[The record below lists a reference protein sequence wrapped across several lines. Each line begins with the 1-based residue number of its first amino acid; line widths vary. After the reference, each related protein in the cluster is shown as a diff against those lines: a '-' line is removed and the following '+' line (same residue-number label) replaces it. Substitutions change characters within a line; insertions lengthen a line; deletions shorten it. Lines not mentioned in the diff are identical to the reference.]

1 MKFGKSVGMQYFLI
15 YLMYIIPGSCLFAK
29 FLQGQAKYLLL
40 LMLYGWLFVQFKQFR
55 SGYALRFVALFT
67 VSVLFTRFYTNGGAG
82 ISSLFQ
88 FLVCVLSTQMAIYC
102 DKEKFLTRWV
112 KFVTVMA
119 AISVVF
125 WAVFYFKPDLVSAY
139 PGTVYKTQDLG
150 SAGYEVEYHGR
161 GLLIYSYLEI
171 HPTRNCGVFT
181 EPGVH
186 QVVLNM
192 TLFILL
198 FWQERLDFK
207 DSKQYRL
214 CVLGVLLGLVTCQ
227 STTGYIGTILILAMF
242 FVTGDSE
249 KKYKGIKQFVV
260 VAVALGM
267 VVLLADYAARNDK
280 SILYTQFI
288 YKLFGSD
295 GGGLDVSEG
304 TGQYRTGT
312 MMVCLDIMVNQPFGV
327 GYDIFNVMK
336 NAYADG
342 LVAASFLQFPAVF
355 GVLPWLLLMSLIFLP
370 VLTRLKPG
378 IALLYIFLFVN
389 TTLAQTDLMYPGF
402 FMIPMYLVGVPD
414 ASENGL
420 ERTASR
426 NEEEFNA
433 E

>member
-1 MKFGKSVGMQYFLI
+1 
-15 YLMYIIPGSCLFAK
+15 
-29 FLQGQAKYLLL
+29 
-40 LMLYGWLFVQFKQFR
+40 
-55 SGYALRFVALFT
+55 
-67 VSVLFTRFYTNGGAG
+67 
-82 ISSLFQ
+82 
-88 FLVCVLSTQMAIYC
+88 
-102 DKEKFLTRWV
+102 
-112 KFVTVMA
+112 
-119 AISVVF
+119 
-125 WAVFYFKPDLVSAY
+125 
-139 PGTVYKTQDLG
+139 
-150 SAGYEVEYHGR
+150 
-161 GLLIYSYLEI
+161 
-171 HPTRNCGVFT
+171 
-181 EPGVH
+181 
-186 QVVLNM
+186 
-192 TLFILL
+192 
-198 FWQERLDFK
+198 
-207 DSKQYRL
+207 
-214 CVLGVLLGLVTCQ
+214 
-227 STTGYIGTILILAMF
+227 
-242 FVTGDSE
+242 
-249 KKYKGIKQFVV
+249 
-260 VAVALGM
+260 M

-414 ASENGL
+414 ASENDL
-420 ERTASR
+420 EKTASR
-426 NEEEFNA
+426 NEEEFKT